1 MRFSSSTQS
10 QTHYLHFNWQLVRKG
25 HWEREIDEAE
35 RFYTCLA
42 KSYEGSDRMCFAIT
56 GFVSVSVD
64 ITNGTSGHDVEEA
77 LRKAWLRLR
86 YNHPTIASRVDYNS
100 AQEKYIK
107 SYTALHPD
115 HVDFQTESW
124 LSQTFVSIV
133 PNMTG
138 LDWCNSDPIAPKI
151 PTLFVI
157 TPPYTNGS
165 LGLVLRSPHNII
177 AEQIIAVRCSLSCHP
192 SAFRLPELG
201 SENVNLS
208 PPLRI
213 AANIPPVLLDQQEH
227 LQSILSN
234 NANLRQNAEL
244 LSVPFTEGQVIPGK
258 HQRTALILST
268 TDTARVLQACK
279 ELGAT
284 VTHVYHASIAL
295 NLRDLQSSCP
305 QERIA
310 RYINYSLINERPNC
324 ASPYNSVDHAV
335 AVYHTVS
342 GNSLALDLTIPSA
355 ERSSKDYPGAER
367 SQEEFRGLVNQ
378 VKVFYTSIRNCSDNL
393 ALAPSIFSTATPHV
407 SNPGSRTPL
416 DRPVPAPNPSPSV
429 SISSMGKLDNIIAPQ
444 HGTFTAKHPWV
455 TGEELG
461 TGIGVFLG
469 TWQGN
474 LQLSAAYN
482 EAWHDRE
489 EVRGFLESCCEIV
502 WRGLG
507 LGSGSERKPKV
518 EWMH

>member
-1 MRFSSSTQS
+1 M
-10 QTHYLHFNWQLVRKG
+10 
-25 HWEREIDEAE
+25 
-35 RFYTCLA
+35 
-42 KSYEGSDRMCFAIT
+42 
-56 GFVSVSVD
+56 
-64 ITNGTSGHDVEEA
+64 
-77 LRKAWLRLR
+77 
-86 YNHPTIASRVDYNS
+86 
-100 AQEKYIK
+100 
-107 SYTALHPD
+107 
-115 HVDFQTESW
+115 
-124 LSQTFVSIV
+124 
-133 PNMTG
+133 
-138 LDWCNSDPIAPKI
+138 
-151 PTLFVI
+151 
-157 TPPYTNGS
+157 
-165 LGLVLRSPHNII
+165 
-177 AEQIIAVRCSLSCHP
+177 
-192 SAFRLPELG
+192 
-201 SENVNLS
+201 NLS
-208 PPLRI
+208 PPLRV
-213 AANIPPVLLDQQEH
+213 AAKIPSVLTLDQQEH
-227 LQSILSN
+227 LRSISSRN
-234 NANLRQNAEL
+234 FKLRQNAEL
-244 LSVPFTEGQVIPGK
+244 LCVPFTQGQAIPGK
-258 HQRTALILST
+258 HQRTALTLST
-268 TDTARVLQACK
+268 TDTTRVLQSCK

-295 NLRDLQSSCP
+295 TLRDLQPSSTH
-305 QERIA
+305 ERTA

-324 ASPYNSVDHAV
+324 ASPYNSDDHAV

-355 ERSSKDYPGAER
+355 ADRSSKDYPGAER

-378 VKVFYTSIRNCSDNL
+378 VKVFYASIRKSSDNL

-416 DRPVPAPNPSPSV
+416 DRPIPAPNPSPSV
-429 SISSMGKLDNIIAPQ
+429 SISSMGKLDSIIAPQ
-444 HGTFTAKHPWV
+444 HGAFTAKQPWV

-507 LGSGSERKPKV
+507 LGSGSEGKPEV